1 MVGAVE
7 QAADRGVG
15 AQAVKA
21 LGADEDKRENDG
33 ANATDAA
40 RSPPPRPATALP
52 TTATVCTTGHAH
64 PGRVHPQATPTLQP
78 ARTCSSGFVERAVRR
93 SFVAL
98 AVAATVN
105 RSGAVRVPA
114 GASCVACQPEVVESP

>member
-40 RSPPPRPATALP
+40 RSPPPRPATVADDGDCLHDRSRPRSGQLHSNSAMASHDMSAL
-52 TTATVCTTGHAH
+52 TVDRTPAPAASMPPFPSGSCSTGWS
-64 PGRVHPQATPTLQP
+64 RSP
-78 ARTCSSGFVERAVRR
+78 AANCSSG
-93 SFVAL
+93 
-98 AVAATVN
+98 
-105 RSGAVRVPA
+105 
-114 GASCVACQPEVVESP
+114 QPW